1 MKIGRVAFGIC
12 FFLALGRTA
21 SADAELSNFGH
32 LAGEQRATEEKRAA
46 APRERKNVPAAI
58 RSRDRPIDPQ
68 LQHIWHPLAA
78 QVAKSRD
85 HADLFLTRL
94 TATW

>member
-1 MKIGRVAFGIC
+1 MKTGRVASGIC
-12 FFLALGRTA
+12 VFLAMGRTA
-21 SADAELSNFGH
+21 SADAGLRNFGH

-46 APRERKNVPAAI
+46 APRKRKNVPAAI
-58 RSRDRPIDPQ
+58 PSRGQPIDPQ

-78 QVAKSRD
+78 RVAKSRD

-94 TATW
+94 TKAR